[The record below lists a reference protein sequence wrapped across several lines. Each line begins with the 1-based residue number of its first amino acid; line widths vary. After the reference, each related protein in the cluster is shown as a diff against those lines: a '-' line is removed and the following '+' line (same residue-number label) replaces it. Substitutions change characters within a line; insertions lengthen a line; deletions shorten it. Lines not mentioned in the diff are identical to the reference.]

1 MLGETEVVALVEGL
15 SRRRLRQW
23 VQAGWVLPA
32 QGERESRFSDID
44 VARAR
49 LILHLQREMKI
60 GAEGVPVV
68 LSLMDQVYGLR
79 QELRRLARAV
89 EAQPETVKAAILRSA
104 GRPSSATSPRLP
116 GRDPT

>member
-1 MLGETEVVALVEGL
+1 MLGETEVVALVQGL

-32 QGERESRFSDID
+32 QGEGGSGFSEID

-49 LILHLQREMKI
+49 LILHLQRELKI
-60 GAEGVPVV
+60 GADAVPIV

-89 EAQPETVKAAILRSA
+89 EAQPDAVKQAILRSA
-104 GRPSSATSPRLP
+104 GGL
-116 GRDPT
+116 

>member
-1 MLGETEVVALVEGL
+1 MLGETDVLRLIQGL

-32 QGERESRFSDID
+32 RGERGASFSEID
-44 VARAR
+44 VARVR
-49 LILHLQREMKI
+49 LILHLQRDMKI
-60 GAEGVPVV
+60 GADAVPIV

-89 EAQPETVKAAILRSA
+89 EAQPDTVKHAILRSA
-104 GRPSSATSPRLP
+104 GEGSSR
-116 GRDPT
+116 

>member
-1 MLGETEVVALVEGL
+1 MLCETDVVGLVQGL

-23 VQAGWVLPA
+23 VQSGWVLPA
-32 QGERESRFSDID
+32 QGERGASFSEID

-49 LILHLQREMKI
+49 LILHLQRDMKI
-60 GAEGVPVV
+60 GPDAVPLV

-89 EAQPETVKAAILRSA
+89 ESQPDTVKQAILRSA
-104 GRPSSATSPRLP
+104 G
-116 GRDPT
+116 GG

>member
-1 MLGETEVVALVEGL
+1 MLGEAEVLALVAGL

-32 QGERESRFSDID
+32 RGERGASFSDID

-49 LILHLQREMKI
+49 LILHLQRDLKI
-60 GAEGVPVV
+60 GADAVPVV

-89 EAQPETVKAAILRSA
+89 EVQPETVKQAILRSA
-104 GRPSSATSPRLP
+104 G
-116 GRDPT
+116 GG

>member
-1 MLGETEVVALVEGL
+1 MLGETEVVALVQGL

-32 QGERESRFSDID
+32 QGEGGSSFSEID

-49 LILHLQREMKI
+49 LILHLQQELKI
-60 GAEGVPVV
+60 GADAVPIV

-89 EAQPETVKAAILRSA
+89 EAQPDAVKQAILRSA
-104 GRPSSATSPRLP
+104 GGL
-116 GRDPT
+116 